1 MSVKAG
7 AAKAARRAPVSPGSQ
22 SAAAFGPIRSTRASD
37 EIAAQIRRE
46 LAEGRLRIGSRLPSE
61 RALAVQFG
69 VSRNTLRGALRSLEH
84 SGLIRLQMGA
94 TGGAFIS
101 EHSGEAIITG
111 LLDLYHLGIIKP
123 TQLTDAR
130 IWFESIAVRQACLRA
145 TRKDIAELESNIE
158 AAAAAH
164 AKGDFAGRSSLHL
177 DFHRILAKATGNHIM
192 EIVLNGILD
201 VMQHFIKTLGSYEN
215 SYVLPSRRRF
225 MKHFV
230 AGDADRAVA
239 EMESNLKRLR
249 RTYFSRI
256 RVNRLV
262 SAHGETPAVERIE
275 FDGSSRGSRPG
286 NRQSSIK
293 R

>member
-1 MSVKAG
+1 MKVGHPSQASPKAHP
-7 AAKAARRAPVSPGSQ
+7 AAKFAPIQ
-22 SAAAFGPIRSTRASD
+22 STRASD

-123 TQLTDAR
+123 TQLTEAR
-130 IWFESIAVRQACLRA
+130 IWFESIAVRQACERA
-145 TRKDIAELESNIE
+145 TNKDISALNANIE

-164 AKGDFAGRSSLHL
+164 AKGDFAGRSALHL
-177 DFHRILAKATGNHIM
+177 DFHRILARATGNPII
-192 EIVLNGILD
+192 EIVLNGVLD
-201 VMQHFIKTLGSYEN
+201 VMSHFIRTLGSYEN

-230 AGDADRAVA
+230 ARDADSAVA

-256 RVNRLV
+256 DIRAK
-262 SAHGETPAVERIE
+262 S
-275 FDGSSRGSRPG
+275 
-286 NRQSSIK
+286 
-293 R
+293 